1 MRAITTIVAL
11 ALLLSA
17 SARADLINEPYA
29 GVRPL
34 AMGNAFIAV
43 ADDDNTPWYNPAG
56 LVNIQGAHLTLLDFT
71 VGADSLGTLHSA
83 YDAGYHQNFNGLL
96 ASGNP
101 QYMRANFKMTYIQK
115 YFSFTVYDGVQTFSQ
130 FQNLTT
136 IGPNSSVMINSANDL
151 GAMAALGVPFGNYI
165 SFGVSMRFLQRSSIN
180 ADLSPQILI
189 NAMEAE
195 QSVNPLTTAENL
207 VTQGMGLGW
216 GIAATAGL
224 MGTIPFSPTG
234 KIVLAATAEN
244 IGETTFRPFGGSNV
258 PPAIRPSYNTGFN
271 LNYKLARYSEATFA
285 VDYRDMTSSQPLW
298 SQLHAGGEYKL
309 GPLAL
314 RMGLYQGHVSGG
326 IGINAPP
333 HTRINLTT
341 YDVEMGSSIGAG
353 PQRWYLLEV
362 AIGFN
367 PI

>member
-1 MRAITTIVAL
+1 MRLITTILAL
-11 ALLLSA
+11 AALLS
-17 SARADLINEPYA
+17 STARADLINEPYA

-34 AMGNAFIAV
+34 ALGNAFIAM

-56 LVNIQGAHLTLLDFT
+56 LVNIRGAHLTLLDFT
-71 VGADSLGTLHSA
+71 LGTNSWGTLHNA
-83 YDAGYHQNFNGLL
+83 YDAGYHQNFNSLL
-96 ASGNP
+96 STSNP
-101 QYMRANFKMTYIQK
+101 QYLRANFKMTYIQK

-136 IGPNSSVMINSANDL
+136 VGPSSSVMINSANDL
-151 GAMAALGVPFGNYI
+151 GAMAALAVPFGDYI
-165 SFGVSMRFLQRSSIN
+165 SFGVSMRFIQRSSIN

-207 VTQGMGLGW
+207 VEQGIGLGW
-216 GIAATAGL
+216 GISAIAGL
-224 MGTIPFSPTG
+224 MGTVPFSSTG
-234 KIVLAATAEN
+234 KLVLAATAEN
-244 IGETTFRPFGGSNV
+244 IGETTFRSIGGSNV
-258 PPAIRPSYNTGFN
+258 PPAIRPSYNTGLN
-271 LNYKLARYSEATFA
+271 LNYKLGRFSEASFLA
-285 VDYRDMTSSQPLW
+285 DWRDMTSSQPLW

-309 GPLAL
+309 GPLAF

-333 HTRINLTT
+333 HTRINFTT
-341 YDVEMGSSIGAG
+341 YEVEMGNFIDAA
-353 PQRWYLLEV
+353 PQRWYLLEL